1 MRTRLRHAR
10 GGATG
15 GGALIDPIADLQYP
29 SGVAGPRLVIVTGKG
44 GVGKTTVAAAVAQAA
59 VAARRRVLLVEVA
72 TPGRLAS
79 VLDVPPLTGEPRTI
93 LEGLSAVALDE
104 SSALEDLVHSLMPLR
119 LLSSRL
125 LSSDTFRI
133 IAAAVPGIIE
143 TALLARVI
151 AWLEEQDR
159 RGRPRW
165 DLVVLDSPA
174 SGHSVP
180 LLATPRTMSGLATV
194 GPLGAIVRKTSRWLA
209 DPALTRALVVAIPED
224 WAVAEAVE
232 LWESLRDGLAL
243 PVGRPILNAV
253 FPKRFSRADEAL
265 LEEAEA
271 SHSIDPQLLEA
282 GRYFLRRR
290 TMALEHGRALRAA
303 TRERPLELPFLF
315 STSMTWEDLGPLADA
330 LDPVL
335 EVA

>member
-1 MRTRLRHAR
+1 M
-10 GGATG
+10 
-15 GGALIDPIADLQYP
+15 
-29 SGVAGPRLVIVTGKG
+29 AGPRLVIVTGKG

-79 VLDVPPLTGEPRTI
+79 VLDVPPLTGEPRAI
-93 LEGLSAVALDE
+93 LDGLSAVALEE
-104 SSALEDLVHSLMPLR
+104 SSALEELVHGLMPLR

-151 AWLEEQDR
+151 AWLEETDR

-209 DPALTRALVVAIPED
+209 DPALTRALVVAIPEE

-243 PVGRPILNAV
+243 PVGRPVLNAV

-282 GRYFLRRR
+282 GRYFIRRR
-290 TMALEHGRALRAA
+290 AGAMEHGRALRAA

-315 STSMTWEDLGPLADA
+315 STSMTWEDLGPLAEA

>member
-1 MRTRLRHAR
+1 
-10 GGATG
+10 
-15 GGALIDPIADLQYP
+15 
-29 SGVAGPRLVIVTGKG
+29 V
-44 GVGKTTVAAAVAQAA
+44 
-59 VAARRRVLLVEVA
+59 
-72 TPGRLAS
+72 
-79 VLDVPPLTGEPRTI
+79 
-93 LEGLSAVALDE
+93 LEGLSAVALEE
-104 SSALEDLVHSLMPLR
+104 SSALEELVHQLMPLR
-119 LLSSRL
+119 LLSRRL
-125 LSSDTFRI
+125 LSSETFRI

-151 AWLEEQDR
+151 SWLEEQDR
-159 RGRPRW
+159 RGRPRY
-165 DLVVLDSPA
+165 DMVVLDSPA

-194 GPLGAIVRKTSRWLA
+194 GPLGAVVRKTSRWLA

-232 LWESLRDGLAL
+232 LYESLRDGLAL
-243 PVGRPILNAV
+243 PVGRPVLNAV
-253 FPKRFSRADEAL
+253 FPKRFSRTDEAL

-290 TMALEHGRALRAA
+290 TGAMEHGRALRAA
-303 TRERPLELPFLF
+303 TRARPLELPFLF
-315 STSMTWEDLGPLADA
+315 SSSMTWEDLGPLADA
-330 LDPVL
+330 LDPLL